1 MPIRFEITEDVQMK
15 KSPLLGVLNSSRVIS
30 LSAIVALL
38 SITSYPVCA
47 TIVSGAVTGGSSLT
61 QGGTFIKLPVPF
73 TESNPA
79 NTVGQN
85 TFQTPNL
92 YGFDEG
98 QNIDITV
105 DLAVNVLAD
114 GLGGGGGAGIV
125 PMGSTVASHY
135 IFFDPVSANQTGTV
149 TFDSDIFGI
158 ITSTANLAA
167 SDFLINTGVTYLNP
181 GLRGL
186 EAGDHATITGLR
198 TINVSWSASSPGDYI
213 RVLTDFSPGA
223 VVPVPAAVWLFGSGL
238 LGLIGIARRKA
249 A

>member
-1 MPIRFEITEDVQMK
+1 MK
-15 KSPLLGVLNSSRVIS
+15 KSQLLVVFCAFIIS
-30 LSAIVALL
+30 LGNQ
-38 SITSYPVCA
+38 PVSA

-61 QGGTFIKLPVPF
+61 QGGTFVKLTVPF
-73 TESNPA
+73 SESNPV

-105 DLAVNVLAD
+105 DLAVNILAD
-114 GLGGGGGAGIV
+114 GFGGGGGAGIV
-125 PMGSTVASHY
+125 PTGSTVASHY
-135 IFFDPVSANQTGTV
+135 IFFDPQSLTNQVGTV

-158 ITSTANLAA
+158 ITSRANLAA

-181 GLRGL
+181 GARGL
-186 EAGDHATITGLR
+186 EGGDSVTITGLR
-198 TINVSWSASSPGDYI
+198 EITVDWSASSPGDYI
-213 RVLTDFSPGA
+213 RVLTDFSPSA

-238 LGLIGIARRKA
+238 LGLVGIARRKKA
-249 A
+249 